1 MRVAYVVSLPGGGP
15 VAHVLSL
22 APHVAALGP
31 DVEVVC
37 AGESL
42 AATFRATGVEA
53 SVLELPR
60 RVDPHAVGQLWRRL
74 AAFDVV
80 HTHDRRAG
88 LLARGPGRARGAA
101 VVHTYHGLPQEI
113 APFLG
118 RADPRWPPGV
128 SKAQRAWLLHGYFRL
143 EAALA
148 RLGVVVVPSR
158 TMARFLVTR
167 GVPADRLRV
176 IPSGTEVQRA
186 EPGPRHDP
194 LAVGTAC
201 ALHRYKG
208 VDVLIRACTLT
219 RRPVRLQ
226 VFGDGEDRPALERL
240 AADLGAEAAFHGWV
254 DDVPTRLAEIDAFAL
269 PSFAENLPVTILEAM
284 GAAVPVVATRVG
296 GVPELVDDGV
306 TGILVEPGD
315 PVALAGALDTLASD
329 DDLRVAM
336 GKAGA
341 LKAAREFT
349 LSEIAGRLVRL
360 YDEVTARARRGP
372 SGRPEAA

>member
-15 VAHVLSL
+15 VTHVLSL
-22 APHVAALGP
+22 APHVAALGL

-37 AGESL
+37 AGEAL
-42 AATFRATGVEA
+42 AAAFRATGVEA

-60 RVDPHAVGQLWRRL
+60 RVDPHAVVELWRRL
-74 AAFDVV
+74 AGFDVV

-88 LLARGPGRARGAA
+88 LLARPPGRARGAA

-118 RADPRWPPGV
+118 RAEPRWPSGV
-128 SKAQRAWLLHGYFRL
+128 SKARRAWLLHGYFRL

-158 TMARFLVTR
+158 TMARFLVAR
-167 GVPADRLRV
+167 GVPGERIRV
-176 IPSGTEVQRA
+176 IPSGTEVRRH

-194 LAVGTAC
+194 LVVGTAC
-201 ALHRYKG
+201 PLHRYKG
-208 VDVLIRACTLT
+208 VDVLIRGCTHT
-219 RRPVRLQ
+219 RRPVRLD

-254 DDVPTRLAEIDAFAL
+254 GDVPARLAGLDVFVL
-269 PSFAENLPVTILEAM
+269 PSYAENLPVTILEAM
-284 GAAVPVVATRVG
+284 GAALPVVATRVG
-296 GVPELVDDGV
+296 GVPELVDDGL

-315 PVALAGALDTLASD
+315 PVALAAALDALAED
-329 DDLRVAM
+329 EGLRVAM

-341 LKAAREFT
+341 QKAAGEFT
-349 LSEIAGRLVRL
+349 LPEIAGRLARL
-360 YDEVTARARRGP
+360 YEEVAG
-372 SGRPEAA
+372 